1 MGSPIGE
8 ADARRSLSIAS
19 RLAMALTLILALAV
33 AATIYAAYGYGRRA
47 ANEAFDRLLQ
57 GAALQIAERIFVIE
71 GEIRVDIPVS
81 AFELL
86 SLAKDE
92 RVFYR
97 VATPDGTTLTGYDAF
112 PLPEA
117 TAIPEQGLT
126 YETTYGGEEVRA
138 LVMLRRLAERAVS
151 GDIYVVV
158 AHTMVSRGQLARSV
172 ATQAVAVIAGAGLA
186 ILVLVLL
193 AMRYALR
200 PLERVQT
207 AILERDP
214 LDLSPFSMQAPHEVS
229 ALVAAI
235 NRFMGR
241 LDRRVRAMQDYVAD
255 SAHQIRTSIT
265 ALRAHSELALEEE
278 DPQRLKTLHKRIRS
292 RAIGLN
298 RLTDQLLS
306 HALVTHRADTAPLE
320 PLDLRRVAVDAERE
334 FGQLSG
340 NSKARIRLDLP
351 EEPVMVAGDAFSLR
365 EAVKNLL
372 NNAQAHGKGPV
383 GLSVRDAAGRRAVI
397 AVTDRGAGLEVADA
411 SAIGQRFSIDPNK
424 PESAGLGL
432 AIVREVAEFHNGR
445 IRVARGEGDFTIGLE
460 LPLGAP
466 AARERGQHEGHTP

>member
-1 MGSPIGE
+1 MTNPRRE
-8 ADARRSLSIAS
+8 ATPGRSLSIAY
-19 RLAMALTLILALAV
+19 RLTISLTLVLGLAV
-33 AATIYAAYGYGRRA
+33 AATIYAAYGYGRQA

-71 GEIRVDIPVS
+71 GDVRVDIPVS

-92 RVFYR
+92 RIFYR
-97 VATPDGTTLTGYDAF
+97 VTQPDGTTLTGDDDF
-112 PLPEA
+112 PLPKA
-117 TAIPEQGLT
+117 DDIPEGGFT
-126 YETTYGGEEVRA
+126 YEVDFGGERVRA
-138 LVMLRRLAERAVS
+138 HAMLRRLAERAVS
-151 GDIYVVV
+151 GDIYIVV
-158 AHTMVSRGQLARSV
+158 AHTTGSREQLARSM
-172 ATQAVAVIAGAGLA
+172 ATQSVAVIAGAGFA
-186 ILVLVLL
+186 ILVLALL
-193 AMRYALR
+193 AMRYAMR
-200 PLERVQT
+200 PLERIQT

-214 LDLSPFSMQAPHEVS
+214 LDLSPFSMHAPDEVS
-229 ALVAAI
+229 ALVASI

-265 ALRAHSELALEEE
+265 ALRAHSELALDED
-278 DPQRLKTLHKRIRS
+278 DPQRLKALHRRIRS

-320 PLDLRRVAVDAERE
+320 PLDLRRIAVGAERD
-334 FGQLSG
+334 FVQLSG
-340 NSKARIRLDLP
+340 GRKLRIQLDLP
-351 EEPVMVAGDAFSLR
+351 EEPVMVQGDAFSLG

-372 NNAQAHGKGPV
+372 NNAHAHGKPPV
-383 GLSVRDAAGRRAVI
+383 AVTISSTGGRARI
-397 AVTDRGAGLEVADA
+397 AVTDRGDGLPASDPAEVGKRF
-411 SAIGQRFSIDPNK
+411 AINPNK

-445 IRVARGEGDFTIGLE
+445 IVLEPQKGTFTISLD
-460 LPLGAP
+460 LPLAT
-466 AARERGQHEGHTP
+466 EGNAYL

>member
-1 MGSPIGE
+1 MQVRADGE
-8 ADARRSLSIAS
+8 PLNRGLSVTY
-19 RLAMALTLILALAV
+19 RLAIALTLVLTLAV
-33 AATIYAAYGYGRRA
+33 AATIFAAYGYGRRA

-57 GAALQIAERIFVIE
+57 GAALQIAERIFVVE

-86 SLAKDE
+86 SLAENE

-97 VATPDGTTLTGYDAF
+97 VTRPDGETLTGYESF
-112 PLPEA
+112 PLPAEGRS
-117 TAIPEQGLT
+117 IPASGLA
-126 YETTYGGEEVRA
+126 YETAFGGERVRA
-138 LVMLRRLAERAVS
+138 LVMPRHLSERAVT

-158 AHTMVSRGQLARSV
+158 AHTMGSRDQLARSV
-172 ATQAVAVIAGAGLA
+172 ATQAVTVIAGAGLA
-186 ILVLVLL
+186 ILVLALL
-193 AMRYALR
+193 AMRYAMR
-200 PLERVQT
+200 PLERIQN

-214 LDLSPFSMQAPHEVS
+214 LDLSPFSMRAPDEVS

-265 ALRAHSELALEEE
+265 ALRAHSELALEED
-278 DPQRLKTLHKRIRS
+278 DPERLKTLHRRIRS

-320 PLDLRRVAVDAERE
+320 RLDLRRIAVDAERE
-334 FGQLSG
+334 FGQIAG
-340 NSKARIRLDLP
+340 TGRMRIKLDLA
-351 EEPVMVAGDAFSLR
+351 EEPVEIAGDAFSLR
-365 EAVKNLL
+365 EAIKNLL
-372 NNAQAHGKGPV
+372 NNAVSHGKAPV
-383 GLSVRDAAGRRAVI
+383 GLAVRREPHGRACVW
-397 AVTDRGAGLEVADA
+397 VNDRGSGLPIDNA
-411 SAIGQRFSIDPNK
+411 SEIGQRFAINPNK

-432 AIVREVAEFHNGR
+432 AIVREVAEFHHGR
-445 IRVARGEGDFTIGLE
+445 IRIERSDDHFAIGLD
-460 LPLGAP
+460 LPMLKP
-466 AARERGQHEGHTP
+466 ESEEE

>member
-1 MGSPIGE
+1 MAAP
-8 ADARRSLSIAS
+8 ARQALRGRSLSIAY
-19 RLAMALTLILALAV
+19 RLTISLTLVLTLAV
-33 AATIYAAYGYGRRA
+33 AATIYAAYGYGRQA

-71 GEIRVDIPVS
+71 GEVRVDIPVS

-97 VATPDGTTLTGYDAF
+97 VAQPDGTTLTGYEDF
-112 PLPEA
+112 PLPKA
-117 TAIPEQGLT
+117 DTIPEAGHT
-126 YETTYGGEEVRA
+126 YEVEFRGERVRA
-138 LVMLRRLAERAVS
+138 LAMLRRLAERAVS
-151 GDIYVVV
+151 GDIHIIV
-158 AHTMVSRGQLARSV
+158 AHTTDSREQLARSM

-186 ILVLVLL
+186 ILILALI
-193 AMRYALR
+193 AMRYAMR
-200 PLERVQT
+200 PLERIQT

-214 LDLSPFSMQAPHEVS
+214 LDLSPFSMHAPDEVS

-265 ALRAHSELALEEE
+265 ALRAHSELALDED
-278 DPQRLKTLHKRIRS
+278 DPQRLKTLHRRIRS

-320 PLDLRRVAVDAERE
+320 PLDLRRIAVDAERE
-334 FGQLSG
+334 FGQLAGGRKS
-340 NSKARIRLDLP
+340 RIRLDLP
-351 EEPVMVAGDAFSLR
+351 EEPVMVRGDAFSLR

-372 NNAQAHGKGPV
+372 NNALAHGKPPV
-383 GLSVRDAAGRRAVI
+383 GVAVSGAAGRAQIV
-397 AVTDRGAGLEVADA
+397 VSDHGEGVVASDPA
-411 SAIGQRFSIDPNK
+411 EIGRRFAINPNK

-432 AIVREVAEFHNGR
+432 AIVREVAEFHHGR
-445 IRVARGEGDFTIGLE
+445 IALEGGDGMFSISLV
-460 LPLGAP
+460 LPLADEAGD
-466 AARERGQHEGHTP
+466 RK

>member
-1 MGSPIGE
+1 MGHPVRQALPG
-8 ADARRSLSIAS
+8 RSLSIVY
-19 RLAMALTLILALAV
+19 RLTISLTLVLTLAV
-33 AATIYAAYGYGRRA
+33 AATIWAAYGYGRQA

-57 GAALQIAERIFVIE
+57 GAALQIAERIFVVE
-71 GEIRVDIPVS
+71 GEVRVDIPVS

-97 VATPDGTTLTGYDAF
+97 VTQPDGTTLTGYEDF
-112 PLPEA
+112 PLPDAA
-117 TAIPEQGLT
+117 TIPEGGYT
-126 YETTYGGEEVRA
+126 YEVQFGGERVRA

-151 GDIYVVV
+151 GDIHIIV
-158 AHTMVSRGQLARSV
+158 AHTTGSREQLARSMV
-172 ATQAVAVIAGAGLA
+172 TQAVAVIAGAGLA
-186 ILVLVLL
+186 ILILALL
-193 AMRYALR
+193 AMRYAMR
-200 PLERVQT
+200 PLERIQT

-214 LDLSPFSMQAPHEVS
+214 LDLSPFSMHAPDEVS

-265 ALRAHSELALEEE
+265 ALRAHSELALDED
-278 DPQRLKTLHKRIRS
+278 DPQRLKTLHRRIRS

-320 PLDLRRVAVDAERE
+320 PLDLRRIAVGAERD
-334 FGQLSG
+334 FVQIAGG
-340 NSKARIRLDLP
+340 RKPRIRLDLP
-351 EEPVMVAGDAFSLR
+351 EEPVMVRGDAFSLR
-365 EAVKNLL
+365 EAIKNLL
-372 NNAQAHGKGPV
+372 NNAHAHGKPPIDLVVTV
-383 GLSVRDAAGRRAVI
+383 GDDRARI
-397 AVTDRGAGLEVADA
+397 AVTDAGEGLPVSDA
-411 SAIGQRFSIDPNK
+411 SEIGHRFAINPNK

-432 AIVREVAEFHNGR
+432 AIVREVAEFHHGR
-445 IRVARGEGDFTIGLE
+445 ITLDREERGFTISLD
-460 LPLGAP
+460 LPL
-466 AARERGQHEGHTP
+466 AREGTKAS

>member
-1 MGSPIGE
+1 MQRITGE
-8 ADARRSLSIAS
+8 PAPGRSLSVTA
-19 RLAMALTLILALAV
+19 RLAIALTLVLTLAV

-57 GAALQIAERIFVIE
+57 GAALQIAERVFVVE

-97 VATPDGTTLTGYDAF
+97 VALPDGTTLTGYEAF
-112 PLPEA
+112 PLPKA
-117 TAIPEQGLT
+117 KPVPEGGLT
-126 YETTYGGEEVRA
+126 YETTFGDERVRA
-138 LVMLRRLAERAVS
+138 LAMPRRLAERAVS

-158 AHTMVSRGQLARSV
+158 AHTMVSRDQLARSV
-172 ATQAVAVIAGAGLA
+172 AAQAVTVIAGAGLA
-186 ILVLVLL
+186 ILILALI
-193 AMRYALR
+193 AMRYAMR
-200 PLERVQT
+200 PLERIQT

-214 LDLSPFSMQAPHEVS
+214 LDLSPFSMRAPDEVS

-265 ALRAHSELALEEE
+265 ALRAHSELALEED
-278 DPQRLKTLHKRIRS
+278 DPQRLKALHKRIRS

-320 PLDLRRVAVDAERE
+320 PLDLRRIAIDAERE

-340 NSKARIRLDLP
+340 PGKARVRLDLP

-372 NNAQAHGKGPV
+372 NNAAAHGKAPV
-383 GLSVRDAAGRRAVI
+383 RLRVHVAPGGRAAVD
-397 AVTDRGAGLEVADA
+397 VTDAGAGLPARHA
-411 SAIGQRFSIDPNK
+411 SEIGRRFAIDPNK

-432 AIVREVAEFHNGR
+432 AIVREVAEFHNGQ
-445 IRVARGEGDFTIGLE
+445 IRLERGEGSFTIGLD
-460 LPLGAP
+460 LPLSSSESKAS
-466 AARERGQHEGHTP
+466 

>member
-1 MGSPIGE
+1 MAHQGRE
-8 ADARRSLSIAS
+8 AAPDRSLSIAY
-19 RLAMALTLILALAV
+19 RLAISLTLVLGLAV
-33 AATIYAAYGYGRRA
+33 AATIYAAYGYGRQA

-71 GEIRVDIPVS
+71 GEVRVDIPVS

-97 VATPDGTTLTGYDAF
+97 VAQPDGATLTGYEDF
-112 PLPEA
+112 PLPE
-117 TAIPEQGLT
+117 TDEIPEGGLA
-126 YETTYGGEEVRA
+126 YEVDFGGERVRA
-138 LVMLRRLAERAVS
+138 LATLRRLAERAVS
-151 GDIYVVV
+151 GDIYIVV
-158 AHTMVSRGQLARSV
+158 AHTTGSREQLARSM
-172 ATQAVAVIAGAGLA
+172 ATQAVAVIAGAGVA
-186 ILVLVLL
+186 ILVLALL
-193 AMRYALR
+193 AMRYAMR
-200 PLERVQT
+200 PLERIQT

-214 LDLSPFSMQAPHEVS
+214 LDLSPFSMHAPDEVS
-229 ALVAAI
+229 ALVASI

-265 ALRAHSELALEEE
+265 ALRAHSELALDE
-278 DPQRLKTLHKRIRS
+278 DDPKRLKVLHRRIRS

-320 PLDLRRVAVDAERE
+320 PLDLRRIAVDAERE
-334 FGQLSG
+334 FTQLAGGGRS
-340 NSKARIRLDLP
+340 RIRLELP
-351 EEPVMVAGDAFSLR
+351 EEPVMVRGDAFSLG

-372 NNAQAHGKGPV
+372 NNAHAHGKPPIALGV
-383 GLSVRDAAGRRAVI
+383 SSHGERARVTVTDRGGGLSVRDPV
-397 AVTDRGAGLEVADA
+397 E
-411 SAIGQRFSIDPNK
+411 IGQRYAINPNK

-432 AIVREVAEFHNGR
+432 AIVREVAEFHHGH
-445 IRVARGEGDFTIGLE
+445 IALDGGEGAFSISLD
-460 LPLGAP
+460 LPLATPGDQP
-466 AARERGQHEGHTP
+466 A

>member
-1 MGSPIGE
+1 MGLPVRQALPG
-8 ADARRSLSIAS
+8 RTLSIVY
-19 RLAMALTLILALAV
+19 RLTISLTLVLTLAV
-33 AATIYAAYGYGRRA
+33 AATIWAAYGYGRQA

-57 GAALQIAERIFVIE
+57 GAALQIAERIFVVE
-71 GEIRVDIPVS
+71 GEVRVDIPVS

-97 VATPDGTTLTGYDAF
+97 VTQPDGTTLTGYEDF

-117 TAIPEQGLT
+117 ATIPEGGYA
-126 YETTYGGEEVRA
+126 YETQFGGERVRA

-151 GDIYVVV
+151 GDIHIIV
-158 AHTMVSRGQLARSV
+158 AHTTGSREQLARSMV
-172 ATQAVAVIAGAGLA
+172 TQAVAVIAGAGLA
-186 ILVLVLL
+186 ILILALL
-193 AMRYALR
+193 AMRYAMR
-200 PLERVQT
+200 PLERIQA

-214 LDLSPFSMQAPHEVS
+214 LDLSPFSMHAPDEVS

-265 ALRAHSELALEEE
+265 ALRAHSELALDED
-278 DPQRLKTLHKRIRS
+278 DPQRLKALHRRIRS

-320 PLDLRRVAVDAERE
+320 PLDLRRIAVGAERD
-334 FGQLSG
+334 FVQLAG
-340 NSKARIRLDLP
+340 GRKLRIRLDLP
-351 EEPVMVAGDAFSLR
+351 EEPVMVRGDAFSLR

-372 NNAQAHGKGPV
+372 NNAQAHGKPPIDLTV
-383 GLSVRDAAGRRAVI
+383 SVNENQASI
-397 AVTDRGAGLEVADA
+397 AVTDQGEGLPVSDTTEIGHRF
-411 SAIGQRFSIDPNK
+411 AINPNK

-432 AIVREVAEFHNGR
+432 AIVREVAEFHHGR
-445 IRVARGEGDFTIGLE
+445 IRLDRQERGFTISLD
-460 LPLGAP
+460 LPL
-466 AARERGQHEGHTP
+466 AREGTKAS

>member
-1 MGSPIGE
+1 MRGIAGE
-8 ADARRSLSIAS
+8 PAGQRSLSIAY
-19 RLAMALTLILALAV
+19 RLAIALTLVLALAV

-97 VATPDGTTLTGYDAF
+97 VATPDGTTLTGYDTF
-112 PLPEA
+112 PLPEGD
-117 TAIPEQGLT
+117 TIPENGLT
-126 YETTYGGEEVRA
+126 YETQYGGERVRA

-151 GDIYVVV
+151 GDIYIVV
-158 AHTMVSRGQLARSV
+158 AHTMVSRAQLARSV
-172 ATQAVAVIAGAGLA
+172 AAQAVTVIAGAGLA
-186 ILVLVLL
+186 ILILALL

-200 PLERVQT
+200 PLERIQT

-229 ALVAAI
+229 ALVTAI

-265 ALRAHSELALEEE
+265 ALRAHSELALDED
-278 DPQRLKTLHKRIRS
+278 DPQRLKVLHKRIRS

-306 HALVTHRADTAPLE
+306 HALVTHRADTAPLT

-372 NNAQAHGKGPV
+372 NNAQAHGKAPV
-383 GLSVRDAAGRRAVI
+383 RMSVRAMPGGRASVDVTDAGTGLPVRNAAEVGRRFA
-397 AVTDRGAGLEVADA
+397 
-411 SAIGQRFSIDPNK
+411 IDPNK

-432 AIVREVAEFHNGR
+432 AIVREVAEFHDGQ
-445 IRVARGEGDFTIGLE
+445 IRLERGEGTFGIGLD
-460 LPLGAP
+460 LPLVPPENEAS
-466 AARERGQHEGHTP
+466 

>member
-1 MGSPIGE
+1 MGLPVRQALPG
-8 ADARRSLSIAS
+8 RTLSIVY
-19 RLAMALTLILALAV
+19 RLTISLTLVLTLAV
-33 AATIYAAYGYGRRA
+33 AATIWAAYGYGRQA

-57 GAALQIAERIFVIE
+57 GAALQIAERIFVVE
-71 GEIRVDIPVS
+71 GEVRVDIPVS

-97 VATPDGTTLTGYDAF
+97 VTQPDGTTLTGYEDF
-112 PLPEA
+112 PSPEA
-117 TAIPEQGLT
+117 ATIPEGGYA
-126 YETTYGGEEVRA
+126 YETQFGGERVRA

-151 GDIYVVV
+151 GDIHIIV
-158 AHTMVSRGQLARSV
+158 AHTTGSREQLARSMV
-172 ATQAVAVIAGAGLA
+172 TQAVAVIAGAGLA
-186 ILVLVLL
+186 ILILALL
-193 AMRYALR
+193 AMRYAMR
-200 PLERVQT
+200 PLERIQT

-214 LDLSPFSMQAPHEVS
+214 LDLSPFSMHAPDEVS

-265 ALRAHSELALEEE
+265 ALRAHSELALDED
-278 DPQRLKTLHKRIRS
+278 DPQRLKALHRRIRS

-320 PLDLRRVAVDAERE
+320 PLDLRRIAVGAERD
-334 FGQLSG
+334 FVQLAG
-340 NSKARIRLDLP
+340 GRKLRIRLDLP
-351 EEPVMVAGDAFSLR
+351 EEPVMVRGDAFSLR

-372 NNAQAHGKGPV
+372 NNAQAHGKPPIDLTV
-383 GLSVRDAAGRRAVI
+383 SVNENQASI
-397 AVTDRGAGLEVADA
+397 AVTDQGEGLPVSDSTEIGHRF
-411 SAIGQRFSIDPNK
+411 AINPNK

-432 AIVREVAEFHNGR
+432 AIVREVAEFHHGR
-445 IRVARGEGDFTIGLE
+445 IRLDRQARGFTISLD
-460 LPLGAP
+460 LPL
-466 AARERGQHEGHTP
+466 AREGTKAS